1 MRTGYWT
8 HKMLGQSMAS
18 IMGNRFTLRVAILL
32 SLTLLSS
39 LWVETEAV
47 QVRTDKAIEEIAD
60 SLVPELS
67 RERKIPGAAV
77 AVVSGETVVF
87 AKGYGHADLEKRTPV
102 TGETVFQLASTTK
115 PFTAAVIM
123 RLVEEKKL
131 SLDER
136 LKKYLAWLPKQYEA
150 ILIRQLLTHTSGVR
164 RDLRR
169 ENIDEFSIEEF
180 KRRLEASEAAFPPG
194 TKWEYSN
201 TGYTLLALAAE
212 EVSGK
217 SFGQLLREQIFEPL
231 RMSSAGYRVTET
243 RPNDAVGYE
252 LVNGE
257 LQRMPRVFSGWG
269 NSGIQANAL
278 DVARWVASVSKRSL
292 LTRESYEAMET
303 PARVANGSEA
313 RFEFA
318 GEKKASYG
326 FGWFLTSYRGKKLV
340 THGGAI
346 GGFSSEVNRF
356 DGFSII
362 VLSNGKQGA
371 DRRGQADAIADALY
385 DRLPVLK

>member
-1 MRTGYWT
+1 
-8 HKMLGQSMAS
+8 
-18 IMGNRFTLRVAILL
+18 
-32 SLTLLSS
+32 
-39 LWVETEAV
+39 
-47 QVRTDKAIEEIAD
+47 
-60 SLVPELS
+60 
-67 RERKIPGAAV
+67 
-77 AVVSGETVVF
+77 
-87 AKGYGHADLEKRTPV
+87 LEKHTPV
-102 TGETVFQLASTTK
+102 TAETVFQLASTTK

-136 LKKYLAWLPKQYEA
+136 LKRYLGWLPKQYEA
-150 ILIRQLLTHTSGVR
+150 ITIRQLLTHTSGVR

-169 ENIDEFSIEEF
+169 ENIDEFSIDEF

-212 EVSGK
+212 EVTGK

-231 RMSSAGYRVTET
+231 GMASADYRVNEA

-257 LQRMPRVFSGWG
+257 QKRMPRVFSGWG
-269 NSGIQANAL
+269 NSGIQANVL
-278 DVARWVASVSKRSL
+278 DVARWVVSLSKRSL
-292 LTRESYEAMET
+292 LLRQSYEAMEA
-303 PARVANGSEA
+303 PARFADGAEA
-313 RFEFA
+313 RFEFG
-318 GEKKASYG
+318 GEKNASYG
-326 FGWFLTSYRGKKLV
+326 LGWFLTSYRGRKLV

-346 GGFSSEVNRF
+346 AGFSSEVNRF
-356 DGFSII
+356 DGLSII
-362 VLSNGKQGA
+362 VLCNGKQGA

-385 DRLPVLK
+385 DRLPARK

>member
-1 MRTGYWT
+1 M
-8 HKMLGQSMAS
+8 QSQNMAS
-18 IMGNRFTLRVAILL
+18 TMGNRLTLLIVVLL
-32 SLTLLSS
+32 SLRLSNLL
-39 LWVETEAV
+39 WAETEAGE
-47 QVRTDKAIEEIAD
+47 VRTDKAIEGIAD
-60 SLVPELS
+60 AIVPELL
-67 RERKIPGAAV
+67 RERTIPGTAV
-77 AVVSGETVVF
+77 AVVSRDTVVF
-87 AKGYGHADLEKRTPV
+87 AKGYGYADLEKRTPV
-102 TGETVFQLASTTK
+102 TSETVLQLASTTK
-115 PFTAAVIM
+115 PFTATVIM

-136 LKKYLAWLPKQYEA
+136 LKKHLAWLPKQYEA
-150 ILIRQLLTHTSGVR
+150 ITIRQLLTHTSGVR

-194 TKWEYSN
+194 MKWEYSN

-231 RMSSAGYRVTET
+231 RMASADYRVTET

-252 LVNGE
+252 LINGE

-269 NSGIQANAL
+269 NSGIQANVL
-278 DVARWVASVSKRSL
+278 DVGRWTASLSKRSSL
-292 LTRESYEAMET
+292 SRESYEAMET
-303 PARVANGSEA
+303 PARLANGSEA

-318 GEKKASYG
+318 GEKNVSYG

-346 GGFSSEVNRF
+346 AGFSSEVNRF
-356 DGFSII
+356 DGLSII

-371 DRRGQADAIADALY
+371 DRRGQADAIADAIY
-385 DRLPVLK
+385 DRLAPRK

>member
-1 MRTGYWT
+1 
-8 HKMLGQSMAS
+8 MAS
-18 IMGNRFTLRVAILL
+18 IMGKRWTSAGMILL
-32 SLTLLSS
+32 SFTLSS
-39 LWVETEAV
+39 SLRAQTESGE
-47 QVRTDKAIEEIAD
+47 VRRDKAIEEMAD
-60 SLVPELS
+60 ALVPEML

-77 AVVSGETVVF
+77 AVVSGDTVVF
-87 AKGYGHADLEKRTPV
+87 AKGYGSADLEKQTPV
-102 TGETVFQLASTTK
+102 TSETVFQLASTTK

-136 LKKYLAWLPKQYEA
+136 LVRYLGWLPKQYES
-150 ILIRQLLTHTSGVR
+150 LTIRQLLTHTSGVR

-169 ENIDEFSIEEF
+169 ENVDEFSIDEF

-212 EVSGK
+212 EITGK

-231 RMSSAGYRVTET
+231 RMGSADYRGTET

-252 LVNGE
+252 LVEGE
-257 LQRMPRVFSGWG
+257 LKRMPRVFSGWG
-269 NSGIQANAL
+269 NSGIQANVV
-278 DVARWVASVSKRSL
+278 DVAKWVVSLSKRSL
-292 LTRESYEAMET
+292 LSAESYEAMET
-303 PARVANGSEA
+303 PARFANGEEA
-313 RFEFA
+313 RFEFG

-326 FGWFLTSYRGKKLV
+326 LGWFLTSYRGKKLV

-346 GGFSSEVNRF
+346 AGFSSEVNRF
-356 DGFSII
+356 DGLSII

-371 DRRGQADAIADALY
+371 DRRGQADAIADAIY
-385 DRLPVLK
+385 DRLASRK